1 MEAGF
6 GKWGGGVGFR
16 IQGLRKAG
24 FRADAFF
31 GGKNRGQ
38 KQKTKVTKQSKKNP
52 ANNSTP

>member
-6 GKWGGGVGFR
+6 GKWGGVGFR

-31 GGKNRGQ
+31 WRA
-38 KQKTKVTKQSKKNP
+38 KQKAKAENQSY
-52 ANNSTP
+52 